1 MIYWLHSVSQSN
13 KKKEILSTHKS
24 NKTIQIN
31 LIKFRQVHHNTALQY
46 FFMMRAPITCL
57 VKETLPKEQRTVEK
71 FISIFSYF

>member
-1 MIYWLHSVSQSN
+1 MVSYIDARTTQVWMLVDQSV
-13 KKKEILSTHKS
+13 
-24 NKTIQIN
+24 KTIQIN

-71 FISIFSYF
+71 FISILFPIFEA